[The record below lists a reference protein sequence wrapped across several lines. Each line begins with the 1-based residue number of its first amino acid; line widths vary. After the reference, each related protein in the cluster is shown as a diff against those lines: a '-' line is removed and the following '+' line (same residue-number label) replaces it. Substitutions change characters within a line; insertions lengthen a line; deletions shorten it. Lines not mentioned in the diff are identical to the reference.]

1 MQKQRLGFVDAL
13 RGIAILLVIGAHAGV
28 VTGLVGLAGG
38 LANLGGYGVQLFFVV
53 SAFTIFLTLERARA
67 RETFSIR
74 NFFIRRLFRIVPVYW
89 MGILLYSALY
99 HLQSR
104 GWTAAP
110 FAWHFP
116 LHILLINSLV
126 PSAQSSVVPGGWS
139 ISCEVLFYIT
149 VPLWFF
155 LIRSV
160 RGAIIFTVLSI
171 VVGWGLTQG
180 LSGMST
186 AWLAGSPDEVVR
198 SFWYRII
205 FNQLGCF
212 SFGCLLYFILKSSPP
227 PPTHT
232 HTSRGAVADLDLSL
246 AIWPIDRW
254 SRSGFKFIL
263 SFEHRSLPRSR
274 WLHDSGIY
282 IIARSFAAVGQS
294 IYYYYGA
301 DKLLRLLISFY
312 HIKSHR
318 FPSVSGPLPLTLA
331 LFLGDL
337 GLRNHPDDP
346 LRLDLLSRRGKAFRR
361 PWSEAH
367 RSVGGKSSPP
377 QCCDKARIN
386 SVHSGEI
393 REVGL
398 SEDAGGMRVPKSW
411 IRSVRG

>member
-149 VPLWFF
+149 GSTLVFPHSQRA
-155 LIRSV
+155 RSHYLHGAVDRGGVGVDPRPV
-160 RGAIIFTVLSI
+160 RNEHSM
-171 VVGWGLTQG
+171 VGWLT
-180 LSGMST
+180 
-186 AWLAGSPDEVVR
+186 
-198 SFWYRII
+198 
-205 FNQLGCF
+205 
-212 SFGCLLYFILKSSPP
+212 
-227 PPTHT
+227 
-232 HTSRGAVADLDLSL
+232 
-246 AIWPIDRW
+246 
-254 SRSGFKFIL
+254 
-263 SFEHRSLPRSR
+263 
-274 WLHDSGIY
+274 
-282 IIARSFAAVGQS
+282 
-294 IYYYYGA
+294 
-301 DKLLRLLISFY
+301 
-312 HIKSHR
+312 
-318 FPSVSGPLPLTLA
+318 
-331 LFLGDL
+331 
-337 GLRNHPDDP
+337 
-346 LRLDLLSRRGKAFRR
+346 
-361 PWSEAH
+361 
-367 RSVGGKSSPP
+367 
-377 QCCDKARIN
+377 
-386 SVHSGEI
+386 
-393 REVGL
+393 
-398 SEDAGGMRVPKSW
+398 
-411 IRSVRG
+411 